1 MRLYAGTSRQFI
13 EDTIQNQIAEKLAA
27 SFFEHFRYI
36 PPESEKRSWKNS
48 LRAVKDVFERS
59 KLYDHGI
66 ILEYQLPLTSK
77 RLDCLICGQDKN
89 HIENAVIIE
98 LKQWDK
104 CEESDGENEVMT
116 FLGHDKRDLLHPS
129 KQVGQYQ
136 MWLSDTHTAF
146 YAGSNPIIL
155 SACSYL
161 HNYNYVETDVL
172 FAPKFKEI
180 LDKYPLFTADDFDK
194 ICDYL
199 SIKLDG
205 GNGLEVLNKIEKSK
219 YRPSKQLMDH
229 VARVIKG
236 KSEYILL
243 DEQLVVYDRVL
254 ATARKGFHDKRKTVM
269 IIKGGPGTGKSVI
282 AINLMADLLTK
293 GYNAHYATGSRA
305 FTTTLRK
312 IIGTRGAIQFKY
324 FNGYSDAEA
333 NVVDVLICDEAH
345 RIRETS
351 NSRYTPKDKKS
362 DLLQIQELIDAS
374 KVAVFLLDDNQTV
387 RPNEIGSVEYIKKN
401 ALANKCE
408 LHEYELEAQFR
419 CQGSDAFVNW
429 INNTLE
435 IKKTANILWNQNDKF
450 DFKIFD
456 NPLDLE
462 KAIRKKAGEGFKA
475 RMTGGF
481 CWKWSVSNKD
491 GTLLNDMVIDDYHR
505 PWNARPE
512 AKKFAPG
519 VPPAVL
525 WAYDPDGIDQV
536 GCVYTAQGFEFDYVG
551 VIFGNDLTY
560 SLDRQQWEGHPDKSF
575 DTVVRRSKG
584 RFADLVKNT
593 YRILLSRGIMG
604 CYVYF
609 LDKETEQ
616 FFKSR
621 MEKGIIEPSYI
632 EPDIKHIIIESIDE
646 KLKYQEFLPVYSF
659 KAAAGY
665 FGEGREE
672 QPEGWMNITQIRKL
686 NKLMFVCKVT
696 GHSMEPIIP
705 DGRYCIFKA
714 NVAGTR
720 QGKILLVQHR
730 SISDPE
736 IGGSY
741 TVKEYR
747 STKKYDRQGN
757 WEHEEIQLIPKNK
770 EFKPINIPSEEAEDF
785 RVIGELIEV
794 LK

>member
-13 EDTIQNQIAEKLAA
+13 EDTIQNQIAEKLAL
-27 SFFEHFRYI
+27 SFFEHYRYH

-48 LRAVKDVFERS
+48 LRAVKDVFERA
-59 KLYDHGI
+59 KLNDHGV

-77 RLDCLICGQDKN
+77 RLDCLVCGQNKKKT
-89 HIENAVIIE
+89 ENAVIIE

-146 YAGSNPIIL
+146 YAGKNPIEL
-155 SACSYL
+155 SACAYL
-161 HNYNYVETDVL
+161 HNYNYIETDVL

-180 LDKYPLFTADDFDK
+180 LEKYPLFTADDFDK
-194 ICDYL
+194 ICNYL
-199 SIKLDG
+199 SVKLDG
-205 GNGLEVLNKIEKSK
+205 GNGVEVLNKIEQSK
-219 YRPSKQLMDH
+219 YRPSKKLMDH
-229 VARVIKG
+229 VSQVIKG

-243 DEQLVVYDRVL
+243 DEQLVVYDKVL
-254 ATARKGFHDKRKTVM
+254 ATARKGFHDKRKTVL

-282 AINLMADLLTK
+282 AINLMADLLAK
-293 GYNAHYATGSRA
+293 GFNAQYATGSRA
-305 FTTTLRK
+305 FTSTLRK
-312 IIGTRGAIQFKY
+312 IIGTRGSIQFKY
-324 FNGYSDAEA
+324 FNGYVDAET
-333 NVVDVLICDEAH
+333 NIVDVLICDEAH

-351 NSRYTPKDKKS
+351 NSRFTPKKKKG

-374 KVAVFLLDDNQTV
+374 KVSVFLLDDNQSV

-401 ALANKCE
+401 ALSNKCN
-408 LHEYELEAQFR
+408 LFEYELEAQFR

-429 INNTLE
+429 INNTMD

-450 DFKIFD
+450 DFKIFG
-456 NPLDLE
+456 NPFDLE
-462 KAIRKKAGEGFKA
+462 KAIRKKVDEKFSA

-481 CWKWSVSNKD
+481 CWDWSKSYKD
-491 GTLLNDMVIDDYHR
+491 GTLHNDVVIGDYHR

-519 VPPAVL
+519 VPPAIY
-525 WAYDPDGIDQV
+525 WAYDPDGIEQI

-551 VIFGNDLTY
+551 VIIGNDLTY
-560 SLDRQQWEGHPDKSF
+560 SFDRQQWEGHPDKSY
-575 DTVVRRSKG
+575 DRTVRNSKG
-584 RFADLVKNT
+584 KFIDLVKST

-609 LDKETEQ
+609 LDKETER

-621 MEKGIIEPSYI
+621 MEKGIIEPSLI
-632 EPDIKHIIIESIDE
+632 EPKIEQVIFDNVE
-646 KLKYQEFLPVYSF
+646 DKLKYTEFLPVYSF

-672 QPEGWMNITQIRKL
+672 RPDGWLKIVSGRKL

-696 GHSMEPIIP
+696 GHSMEQVIP
-705 DGRYCIFKA
+705 DNSYCIFKA
-714 NVAGTR
+714 NVTGTR

-730 SISDPE
+730 SIADPE
-736 IGGSY
+736 YGGSY

-747 STKKYDRQGN
+747 STKKYAEDGS
-757 WEHEEIQLIPKNK
+757 WKHEIIELIPKNK
-770 EFKPINIPSEEAEDF
+770 EFKPITIIPGEAEEF
-785 RVIGELIEV
+785 QVIGELIEV